1 MSQTSH
7 SYDIIIPLAKKDLS
21 FVGRVVKY
29 MRKNLPE
36 AQVIYLITKQAHA
49 KYLKHLTEQKDIVLL
64 DEDSLFD
71 GLSYQAVRDL
81 LASRG
86 LNTGRTGWYLQQ
98 FLEFAFGMSSYAKE
112 YFLSWDSDTIPLRH
126 ISFFDGDKP
135 LFTMKSEYHKEY
147 FLTLKNLLG
156 IDRQTDQS
164 FIAEHMMFN
173 TKVMREIVSGFSAY
187 NKEYPWFKNVIDA
200 LVITGRGNYFA
211 DFETYGS
218 WCYAKHPGLYGTQQ
232 LNTFR
237 RAGMIRGRKITDG
250 QLAEFSVDLDI
261 ASFEEYDAPF
271 PYNIKYLWKKVSRT
285 RIVDLPGKII
295 GHFKKTRDA
304 EALYAALHE

>member
-1 MSQTSH
+1 MSQTNH
-7 SYDIIIPLAKKDLS
+7 PYDIIIPLAKKDLS

-36 AQVIYLITKQAHA
+36 AQIIYLITK
-49 KYLKHLTEQKDIVLL
+49 KSFENKLRNLTEQRDIVLL
-64 DEDSLFD
+64 DEDSLYE
-71 GLSYQAVRDL
+71 GLSYNSVKEL
-81 LASRG
+81 LASRN
-86 LNTGRTGWYLQQ
+86 LDTRRTGWYLQQ
-98 FLEFAFGMSSYAKE
+98 FLEFAFGVSPYARE

-135 LFTMKSEYHKEY
+135 LFTMKTEYHKEY
-147 FLTLKNLLG
+147 FLTMKNLLG

-173 TKVMREIVSGFSAY
+173 TKVMREIVEGFSAY
-187 NKEYPWFKNVIDA
+187 NKENPWFKNVIDS

-218 WCYAKHPGLYGTQQ
+218 WCYAKHPGMYGTQQ

-250 QLAEFSVDLDI
+250 QLAELSIDLDI

-271 PYNIKYLWKKVSRT
+271 PYNIKYLWKKVSST
-285 RIVDLPGKII
+285 RIVDLPRKII
-295 GHFKKTRDA
+295 GHYKKVRDS
-304 EALYAALHE
+304 ETLYSSIHE